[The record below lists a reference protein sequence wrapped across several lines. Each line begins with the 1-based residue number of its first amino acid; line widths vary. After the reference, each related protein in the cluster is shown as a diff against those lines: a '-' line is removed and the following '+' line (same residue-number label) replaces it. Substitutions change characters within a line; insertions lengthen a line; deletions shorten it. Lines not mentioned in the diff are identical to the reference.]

1 MAARYQESY
10 GVSSVVPS
18 LSVQPKVGCCRKV
31 SMCCCS
37 CCLAVSA
44 ILTIVFFVA
53 GGILVYMNRDN
64 DLITEEI
71 RDLFDND
78 FRPTEGRVMWKGIG
92 ISLLVF
98 GGIMSL
104 LVFITGGFLCC
115 LTPSKPVVPPS
126 VCVVT
131 PPPASINAPALPQ
144 SPQTVLDSSTY
155 SKATAPL
162 LEPPPDYAPPSYESV
177 TASKMS

>member
-115 LTPSKPVVPPS
+115 LTPTSWITSRSACSDSLRLANRIKRRRTTFAKRYILGELQPLPGYRVL
-126 VCVVT
+126 VT
-131 PPPASINAPALPQ
+131 LHYFFR
-144 SPQTVLDSSTY
+144 SS
-155 SKATAPL
+155 
-162 LEPPPDYAPPSYESV
+162 
-177 TASKMS
+177 